1 MDTQAA
7 VHRLV
12 TPRRPG
18 PWPPSR
24 TLLPGD
30 PKDRLRR
37 HPRALPPATAQ
48 PASWRRTSQSPSLTA
63 RVARGRP
70 GEDVDSARGREARL
84 SPTSRSRSCGC
95 RRRKPFAPSPPE
107 VPRSWDERLCAARV
121 WGEHRRTRE
130 RQDGPDG
137 GGDGFASWPSA
148 MRRVQPRSLAV
159 ATPGVTPLPIVPP
172 SLAGHR
178 TPSPAGPER
187 VAALVDT
194 PDRRAR

>member
-7 VHRLV
+7 VHRLG

-48 PASWRRTSQSPSLTA
+48 PATCRRTSQSPSLTA

-70 GEDVDSARGREARL
+70 REDVDSARGRGREA
-84 SPTSRSRSCGC
+84 SC
-95 RRRKPFAPSPPE
+95 RRRVAP
-107 VPRSWDERLCAARV
+107 
-121 WGEHRRTRE
+121 EHRRTRE